1 MMKQRKRDNGNF
13 HNNKYTVE
21 WKEGNDIEAKWSD
34 APNGFIHCAVIS
46 RKEKYVKYFMEQ
58 NIIILFSVMH

>member
-34 APNGFIHCAVIS
+34 APNGFIHCAVIVKKS
-46 RKEKYVKYFMEQ
+46 KVFHGAKYHHP
-58 NIIILFSVMH
+58 IFSHPLKL